1 MNPTAVVIRTAFAF
15 TVHERWSKPNRCLL
29 LVLFILSSFLT
40 LPQCTQSTKGMLG
53 RVVRSLDFH
62 ELCPPG
68 TPKTA
73 PMGLEGSRSV
83 VLSAEPSASVS
94 CAPQPTLQSVVTPCP
109 HFSRINKRD
118 SLHSTNPAFR
128 LASPSPSLNRAGFVL
143 EVAPEVS
150 FVPLPW
156 ERPKAEAGVA
166 HVLNAPRQHQTAV
179 VSQRSGRDLSWQFAG
194 VFCEFISCSCLSI
207 WRVILVKFGSTK

>member
-1 MNPTAVVIRTAFAF
+1 MSVEANPTDF
-15 TVHERWSKPNRCLL
+15 SCLSYFSCHSHQTRL
-29 LVLFILSSFLT
+29 NVSSSLT

-68 TPKTA
+68 TPKTT
-73 PMGLEGSRSV
+73 PMGPEGSSSV
-83 VLSAEPSASVS
+83 ALSAQPSASVS

-128 LASPSPSLNRAGFVL
+128 LASPSPSLSRAGFVL
-143 EVAPEVS
+143 EDAPEVS
-150 FVPLPW
+150 FVPLP
-156 ERPKAEAGVA
+156 
-166 HVLNAPRQHQTAV
+166 
-179 VSQRSGRDLSWQFAG
+179 
-194 VFCEFISCSCLSI
+194 
-207 WRVILVKFGSTK
+207 